1 MSEQFQEK
9 WKLVFR
15 PELRKNKTIEHFCD
29 SKKSGNA
36 LDRPLCIQLD
46 ARQSGRPG
54 PSLWNGRGYSV
65 ASAGFLAGALPSGL
79 ASFMAASPVAFDMGA
94 IWGAG
99 WLMLATVIGSGVS
112 AFAEVDVLWKTQAL
126 AAAIEKPRLAATIRR
141 VLMRFVLVLERD
153 EQ

>member
-1 MSEQFQEK
+1 
-9 WKLVFR
+9 
-15 PELRKNKTIEHFCD
+15 
-29 SKKSGNA
+29 
-36 LDRPLCIQLD
+36 
-46 ARQSGRPG
+46 
-54 PSLWNGRGYSV
+54 
-65 ASAGFLAGALPSGL
+65 
-79 ASFMAASPVAFDMGA
+79 MGA

-141 VLMRFVLVLERD
+141 VLMRFVLVLEMD